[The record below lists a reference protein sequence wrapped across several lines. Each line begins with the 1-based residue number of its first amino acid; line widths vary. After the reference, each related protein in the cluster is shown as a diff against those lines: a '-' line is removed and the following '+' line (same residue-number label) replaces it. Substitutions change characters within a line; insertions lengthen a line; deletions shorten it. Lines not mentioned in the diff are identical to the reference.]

1 MWPMQAANSPS
12 DYATT
17 AGNVI
22 PITYYVKTGVDLK
35 SAQTTTSQK
44 SLNLSPLSIG
54 ETLLLCWSPAL
65 TVWNQW
71 MCMLVSQATHI
82 FRALEVLTTPIT
94 CSPIRAKQAFMGLDK
109 SE

>member
-1 MWPMQAANSPS
+1 MCPMQAANFPS
-12 DYATT
+12 ACATI
-17 AGNVI
+17 ADNVI

-44 SLNLSPLSIG
+44 SLNLSPLNTG

-71 MCMLVSQATHI
+71 MCTLVNQATHI
-82 FRALEVLTTPIT
+82 FKVLEALTTPLI
-94 CSPIRAKQAFMGLDK
+94 CSPIRGKQAFTVLGK